1 MADAQGVAL
10 ALEGAALGLATIS
23 LPLAA
28 AGAAGAPA
36 AQAEDE
42 CNGPPLLPA
51 PLPPSFAALAAAL
64 AAVRALAT
72 PELPFAAV
80 AGDATLRVVCQ
91 RAKVADVFKLLR
103 SKQAAL
109 GVQLRDVKSCVSLTP
124 PGAEELSGL
133 AGAAVAA
140 ALRAHGWWQADEE
153 RLLGANPYEPAPDG
167 ATRACESVRLSVHVE
182 PPAEPRQPPRL
193 LLLVLPEVVEF
204 RHPACRPDATLEG
217 AELTLLPNLR
227 PAMAVGARPADAAT
241 LATLRP
247 LWAAHGHPL
256 PAEVPTFVEVV
267 LEDDPDA
274 PTFPYPPCR
283 LLGHGGLQCVASR
296 RSAPGVQ
303 AVLAR
308 LRDDL
313 AATPFKLLGQGL
325 KVGAAFEW
333 YPEGPPQQQR
343 GRQAAA
349 KEESPLPPPPL
360 VFMTARQHEA
370 AQKEQLQQ
378 TQAQQAQGVGT
389 ASQLPADQAGP
400 FLGPK
405 LDVAAWKAAA
415 QVADADGKGA
425 MPLLQARQRRQY
437 APPDPKLQAAFVEAK
452 RLQAEAGRPAGA
464 ASATQHPTQAAAKP
478 AGAVAAKLA
487 PLALRQA
494 AAAAAGGSVKPA
506 APVFKKIARAGAS
519 AAPKKAAAGAKRA
532 AGAAKPPA
540 APKRPKAGAAAAATA
555 PGAAPTAQGV
565 PAAAEAAAPSA
576 AKPAAARSKAHATT
590 AAAAGGMGA
599 AATAALASAATEAG
613 TAAGAPAA
621 KAPAKPRAKPAEI
634 DLAAV
639 TAKVQQLHA
648 AGTLGKLTIPEMKA
662 YLKSLRQPVG
672 GKKGELE
679 ERVRQSLGGVAAAPA
694 GA

>member
-193 LLLVLPEVVEF
+193 LLLVLPGGCCRRQEAQWVGGTAQRTSSYSSCPPPLARAARMPRLLDRRHAALHPAAACSSPHPIRPLTPVPLFCSSSVPLPVPVQMHSPTTEVVEF

-256 PAEVPTFVEVV
+256 PAEVPTFVEVRCPATS
-267 LEDDPDA
+267 ED
-274 PTFPYPPCR
+274 
-283 LLGHGGLQCVASR
+283 L
-296 RSAPGVQ
+296 
-303 AVLAR
+303 
-308 LRDDL
+308 
-313 AATPFKLLGQGL
+313 
-325 KVGAAFEW
+325 
-333 YPEGPPQQQR
+333 
-343 GRQAAA
+343 
-349 KEESPLPPPPL
+349 
-360 VFMTARQHEA
+360 
-370 AQKEQLQQ
+370 
-378 TQAQQAQGVGT
+378 
-389 ASQLPADQAGP
+389 
-400 FLGPK
+400 
-405 LDVAAWKAAA
+405 
-415 QVADADGKGA
+415 
-425 MPLLQARQRRQY
+425 
-437 APPDPKLQAAFVEAK
+437 
-452 RLQAEAGRPAGA
+452 
-464 ASATQHPTQAAAKP
+464 
-478 AGAVAAKLA
+478 
-487 PLALRQA
+487 
-494 AAAAAGGSVKPA
+494 
-506 APVFKKIARAGAS
+506 
-519 AAPKKAAAGAKRA
+519 
-532 AGAAKPPA
+532 
-540 APKRPKAGAAAAATA
+540 
-555 PGAAPTAQGV
+555 
-565 PAAAEAAAPSA
+565 
-576 AKPAAARSKAHATT
+576 
-590 AAAAGGMGA
+590 
-599 AATAALASAATEAG
+599 
-613 TAAGAPAA
+613 
-621 KAPAKPRAKPAEI
+621 RAK
-634 DLAAV
+634 
-639 TAKVQQLHA
+639 
-648 AGTLGKLTIPEMKA
+648 
-662 YLKSLRQPVG
+662 
-672 GKKGELE
+672 
-679 ERVRQSLGGVAAAPA
+679 
-694 GA
+694 